1 MIIDIS
7 KVIAEKMEQMQKD
20 RVIEAKIEETLEKT
34 ILDTISSELS
44 SWEFRRTISDEVK
57 KSIGDVASELGLG
70 AYNAFIAKKVKDIV
84 AGMYEADMAEKVA
97 ETLSNTLLKKY
108 DEVKLSE
115 IFDKYREWLFDY
127 VDESEKHER
136 QHFCCV
142 LDVRE
147 SGCFTHYEIT
157 LGEEERNHPSD
168 NKDIFFKICQY
179 NNDKSN
185 INSLW
190 LDGDRMENATRIGYL
205 TDFEAF
211 LLNLYY
217 NKTPI
222 ILDVDDVDTCSAY
235 DIDI

>member
-20 RVIEAKIEETLEKT
+20 RVIEVKIEQTLEKV
-34 ILDTISSELS
+34 ILDTISSELRS
-44 SWEFRRTISDEVK
+44 YAFTRTIADEVK

-84 AGMYEADMAEKVA
+84 TGMYEADMAEKVTEA
-97 ETLSNTLLKKY
+97 LSNTLLKKY

-115 IFDKYREWLFDY
+115 IFDKYRDWLFAY
-127 VDESEKHER
+127 VDESEKYER
-136 QHFCCV
+136 QHFCCD
-142 LDVRE
+142 LEVRE
-147 SGCFTHYEIT
+147 NGAFKHYEIT
-157 LGEEERNHPSD
+157 LSEEKLTCSTDRA
-168 NKDIFFKICQY
+168 DISFKICQY
-179 NNDKSN
+179 GNEKSY
-185 INSLW
+185 INFLC
-190 LDGDRMENATRIGYL
+190 LDGNIMENTTRFGVL
-205 TDFEAF
+205 TEFEAF

-222 ILDVDDVDTCSAY
+222 ILDVDDVDTCDTY